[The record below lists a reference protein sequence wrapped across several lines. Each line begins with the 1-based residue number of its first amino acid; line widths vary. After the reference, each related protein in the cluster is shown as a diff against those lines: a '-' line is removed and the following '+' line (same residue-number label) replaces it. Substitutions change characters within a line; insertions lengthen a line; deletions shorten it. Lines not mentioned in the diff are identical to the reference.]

1 MRKQQDYRE
10 VRRFTR
16 LPISYK
22 VEYKELGD
30 TIDTSRLRRS
40 KLQNLSPGGLQFT
53 SDRPAKPDD
62 ILQLKFYIDLGGKK
76 ADIPV
81 IARVVHCKRLK
92 PGQYAIGV
100 EFVEFQWDDIH
111 ALHKLVT
118 KKAKPKRK

>member
-1 MRKQQDYRE
+1 MKKDASYSD

-40 KLQNLSPGGLQFT
+40 KLKNLSPGGLQFT

-62 ILQLKFYIDLGGKK
+62 ILQLKFYLGLGGKK
-76 ADIPV
+76 VDIPV
-81 IARVVHCKRLK
+81 IARVVHCRRLR
-92 PGQYAIGV
+92 PGQYGIGV

-111 ALHKLVT
+111 TLHDFVKKRT
-118 KKAKPKRK
+118 KSGR

>member
-1 MRKQQDYRE
+1 MKKDKSYSD

-30 TIDTSRLRRS
+30 TIDTSQLRRS

-62 ILQLKFYIDLGGKK
+62 ILQLKFYIDLGGRK

-111 ALHKLVT
+111 ALHRLIT
-118 KKAKPKRK
+118 KQARPKRK